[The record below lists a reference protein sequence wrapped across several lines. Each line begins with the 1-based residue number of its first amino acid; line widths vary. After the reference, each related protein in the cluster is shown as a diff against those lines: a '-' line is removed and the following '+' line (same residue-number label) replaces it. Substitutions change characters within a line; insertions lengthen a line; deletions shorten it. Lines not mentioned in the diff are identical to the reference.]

1 MKNLSYRSV
10 LTGIFTLW
18 AGCFAT
24 GAALAD
30 CSLSPKF
37 TFTHEEIGELKVFSD
52 PDTKAIAFASQMQVN
67 TDGAPDSYHPD
78 DIGITHICNGVSVG
92 ANCTWKPKCLTDFN
106 QAKAEHFK
114 GPTKICFFAMAT
126 DAKGIPIIQGPTDPK
141 AGYFVS
147 TTALHQPGENLR
159 TPQAQLDS
167 NTVNFAVIPGNWQR
181 SGNPGPKLGDFGVAY
196 RRSNGKSAFF
206 VIGAPAPKTN
216 SAKAPSPCT
225 RRSGMIPSWT
235 ASASAAPAKA
245 SATATWSTCCSP
257 TPPNPVRNSIPPI
270 STGLEESNCRNS
282 AVLSDCRNVLG
293 YWQSKDRYPV
303 ILLILR
309 GEFVNLCRKTSF
321 TY

>member
-206 VIGAPAPKTN
+206 VIGDTGPKNKLGEGSVALHQALGNDPFMDRFGVRRARKGIGNRDVVYLLFPNTAQPGQKFDTAN
-216 SAKAPSPCT
+216 IDRIGGEQLQKFGGIERLQECSGLLAK
-225 RRSGMIPSWT
+225 
-235 ASASAAPAKA
+235 
-245 SATATWSTCCSP
+245 
-257 TPPNPVRNSIPPI
+257 
-270 STGLEESNCRNS
+270 
-282 AVLSDCRNVLG
+282 
-293 YWQSKDRYPV
+293 
-303 ILLILR
+303 
-309 GEFVNLCRKTSF
+309 
-321 TY
+321 